1 MGVPEKVQTI
11 FHVED
16 GKAHI
21 EIRTLQGIVSRVDL
35 EGEAVGHV
43 HVEIPNCPAEVIK
56 ATPIVK
62 KKVLAPKPDPPVV
75 KKKRSKKVA
84 HEVKEDESGFNI
96 PAETIKMPSDG

>member
-62 KKVLAPKPDPPVV
+62 KKTIQPRPDRPPVRP
-75 KKKRSKKVA
+75 KRSKKVSY
-84 HEVKEDESGFNI
+84 EVKEDASGFND
-96 PAETIKMPSDG
+96 PAENSQMPTDG